1 MAKYPN
7 LSASA
12 DALPLSIFARL
23 YERLATFDG
32 DVIQFQIGDTCL
44 PPPEAS
50 RLGALGF
57 RTGHDPELYAYS
69 KPTGDPVFVSAIV
82 DKLKRFNKI
91 EHAKPENVQLTCGAT
106 HALSC
111 AMRAVMDPGDQMLLL
126 APYWPLVKGIAIS
139 LSVRPIETPFS
150 VDVMRGEGA
159 DIEARLEDYITPQTS
174 AMYVCNPNNPD
185 GKVLTVAE
193 LEAIARVAR
202 RHGLWV
208 LSDEVYE
215 HFTYDDR
222 EHVSMAALPGMAART
237 MTCFSFSKS
246 YGQAG
251 LRVGYVVGPKLAVEA
266 VRKMANHTVY
276 SVPKALQRSAHR
288 ALTEGAGFLDE
299 ARDTYR
305 RARDYAYEHI
315 KAPCVLPEGSTYLF
329 VNLSEWIDAEGEC
342 SLSVLERM
350 AEAGLLMAPGAAFGG
365 QFSDWARL
373 CFSAVSQDV
382 LAEGINRF
390 NRVLDETK

>member
-23 YERLATFDG
+23 YERLASFKG
-32 DVIQFQIGDTCL
+32 DVIPFQIGDTCL
-44 PPPEAS
+44 APPAAS

-57 RTGHDPELYAYS
+57 RTDHDPELYAYS
-69 KPTGDPVFVSAIV
+69 KPTGDQDFVNAIV
-82 DKLKRFNKI
+82 DKLRRFNKI
-91 EHAKPENVQLTCGAT
+91 EHVRAENVQLTCGAT

-111 AMRAVMDPGDQMLLL
+111 SMRAVMDPGDQMLLL
-126 APYWPLVKGIAIS
+126 APYWPLVRGIAIS

-150 VDVMRGEGA
+150 MDVIRGEGA
-159 DIEARLEDYITPQTS
+159 DIEARLEEYITPQTS
-174 AMYVCNPNNPD
+174 AMYLCNPNNPD
-185 GKVLTVAE
+185 GKVLSEAE
-193 LEAIARVAR
+193 LTAIARVAQ

-222 EHVSMAALPGMAART
+222 EHISMAAIPGMAART
-237 MTCFSFSKS
+237 MSCFSFSKS

-251 LRVGYVVGPKLAVEA
+251 LRIGYVVGPKLAVQA

-288 ALTEGAGFLDE
+288 ALSQGDNFLVD

-315 KAPCVLPEGSTYLF
+315 NAPCALPEGSTYLF
-329 VNLSEWIDAEGEC
+329 VNLGEWIDAEGDC

-350 AEAGLLMAPGAAFGG
+350 AEAGLLMAPGAAFGH
-365 QFSDWARL
+365 QFGDWARL
-373 CFSAVSQDV
+373 CFSAVSHEV
-382 LAEGINRF
+382 LVEGITRF
-390 NRVLDETK
+390 NRVLDET